1 MSEKNTM
8 TRNAMLFLPAKL
20 AEGVLLMAMSSL
32 YSHILTKSAV
42 GLFNATNMMVNFTF
56 LLIAAW
62 MSNSNT
68 RYVAEEFKK
77 DRAARLFSTIVP
89 IYVLLCAVVGVIC
102 AGLFC
107 YTRQTYYLLGA
118 VMFCTYSAFTI
129 LNNTMVQL
137 SIIRPAIILS
147 LTSASLKLLLAILF
161 VGGKSGFGSPTPA
174 LLANILADGIGAI
187 GAVISLGM
195 PHVVRLRRFSQ
206 AMLKKLLAFGV
217 PLMGVALCTALLNL
231 IDRFLVLGIYGDE
244 VFAVYSSN
252 VSIPSSIFNMLSVG
266 VLRGVYPAVLRAWRE
281 SGRTEARGLLNAGVR
296 LYMLVAF
303 GLTAVALPF
312 TRVFFAAGYD
322 AGAPA
327 IGLMSFTMV
336 FMGLTEYA
344 NKGFEL
350 EQNTRPVILN
360 SAIATLI
367 KIVSSVVLIRAM
379 GFLGGAV
386 GSVIALCSYFLI
398 TSARVRR
405 YFMWHVSMASF
416 LRILV
421 SAALC
426 GAVAYGCTLLPLNNL
441 LRLLIAIPAGG
452 LTYLV
457 CVVASG
463 EAREEVSLFL
473 KKLGRS

>member
-147 LTSASLKLLLAILF
+147 QIGRAS
-161 VGGKSGFGSPTPA
+161 
-174 LLANILADGIGAI
+174 
-187 GAVISLGM
+187 
-195 PHVVRLRRFSQ
+195 
-206 AMLKKLLAFGV
+206 
-217 PLMGVALCTALLNL
+217 C
-231 IDRFLVLGIYGDE
+231 
-244 VFAVYSSN
+244 
-252 VSIPSSIFNMLSVG
+252 
-266 VLRGVYPAVLRAWRE
+266 RE
-281 SGRTEARGLLNAGVR
+281 
-296 LYMLVAF
+296 
-303 GLTAVALPF
+303 
-312 TRVFFAAGYD
+312 RV
-322 AGAPA
+322 
-327 IGLMSFTMV
+327 
-336 FMGLTEYA
+336 
-344 NKGFEL
+344 
-350 EQNTRPVILN
+350 
-360 SAIATLI
+360 
-367 KIVSSVVLIRAM
+367 
-379 GFLGGAV
+379 
-386 GSVIALCSYFLI
+386 
-398 TSARVRR
+398 
-405 YFMWHVSMASF
+405 
-416 LRILV
+416 
-421 SAALC
+421 
-426 GAVAYGCTLLPLNNL
+426 
-441 LRLLIAIPAGG
+441 
-452 LTYLV
+452 
-457 CVVASG
+457 
-463 EAREEVSLFL
+463 
-473 KKLGRS
+473 

>member
-303 GLTAVALPF
+303 PAAFGLTAVALPF

-336 FMGLTEYA
+336 FMGLT
-344 NKGFEL
+344 GHPQQRHRHPH
-350 EQNTRPVILN
+350 QNRIQR
-360 SAIATLI
+360 
-367 KIVSSVVLIRAM
+367 RAHP
-379 GFLGGAV
+379 GHGL
-386 GSVIALCSYFLI
+386 SWRCSRLSYRALLVFSYHL
-398 TSARVRR
+398 SARAPLLYVACFHGLVPAHPGLRRAVRR
-405 YFMWHVSMASF
+405 GGLRLHAAPPEQPAPPAHRHPGRWADLPRLCRCLGRGARGGIPISQEAGPF
-416 LRILV
+416 LR
-421 SAALC
+421 LC
-426 GAVAYGCTLLPLNNL
+426 LEIQPV
-441 LRLLIAIPAGG
+441 
-452 LTYLV
+452 
-457 CVVASG
+457 
-463 EAREEVSLFL
+463 
-473 KKLGRS
+473 K